1 MRPREARRRVL
12 LDARLRHDSGWS
24 DARIL
29 DISTFGLM
37 AITADAPRRGA
48 YVEINRG
55 AHRIVARVV
64 WAKDGRFGARV
75 QDAIAVE
82 SMTSGVGAVLVSPV
96 DPDRERRLRPR
107 GERPEERRQRSRR
120 WSRRIEFLAVGA
132 LGFAAAGL
140 AFESVRQTLSKPF
153 ATMERKLEATP

>member
-1 MRPREARRRVL
+1 ML
-12 LDARLRHDSGWS
+12 LDARLRQDGGWS

-55 AHRIVARVV
+55 TQRIVARVV
-64 WAKDGRFGARV
+64 WARDGRFGARV
-75 QDAIAVE
+75 QDAIAVD
-82 SMTSGVGAVLVSPV
+82 SMTSGVGAALPSPA

-107 GERPEERRQRSRR
+107 GERPEERRQRSSR

-132 LGFAAAGL
+132 LGCAAAVL
-140 AFESVRQTLSKPF
+140 AFDAVRETLSKPLQ
-153 ATMERKLEATP
+153 AMEARLRAPP